1 MSAGAIDPAELRLDD
16 PLEGWAREDL
26 EVMLAAGYEV
36 RECFRVLGKVG
47 LNVVGEI
54 LKDQGTFYEMQHYP
68 RGDVFDPET
77 HSQYYYHAHRPES
90 GEHGHFHTFLRAGGI
105 PKGIRPAP
113 YAGSAPRPLGRE
125 ALAHIVA
132 ISMDRHGFPTH
143 LFTTNRWVTGE
154 TWYRAEDVIAMI
166 DRFAIDH
173 AWPSWPTNRWITA
186 MLQLFRPQIAHL
198 LRERDRVVAE
208 WAARHPDRDVY
219 EDRALEITSILSISV
234 ERQIAALERRLA
246 TVT

>member
-1 MSAGAIDPAELRLDD
+1 MTVSALAATAPRPDDLLQAYGREELEL
-16 PLEGWAREDL
+16 
-26 EVMLAAGYEV
+26 MLAAGYEV
-36 RECFRVLGKVG
+36 RECMRVLYKVG

-54 LKDQGTFYEMQHYP
+54 LKGHGTFYEMQHYP
-68 RGDVFDPET
+68 KGDVFDPET

-90 GEHGHFHTFLRAGGI
+90 GEHGHFHTFLRAAGM

-113 YAGSAPRPLGRE
+113 YAGKAPRPLGKD
-125 ALAHIVA
+125 ALSHIVA
-132 ISMDRHGFPTH
+132 ISMDRHGSPTH

-154 TWYRAEDVIAMI
+154 TWYRAEDVIAMM

-208 WAARHPDRDVY
+208 WAQRHPDRDVY
-219 EDRALEITSILSISV
+219 EDRELEITSMMPISI
-234 ERQIAALERRLA
+234 EEHIAALERRLGIN
-246 TVT
+246 T